1 MQGIVKESNREHF
14 YHKVKQSKGLL
25 VKIISIS
32 FSFFKN
38 NEVAAIVKLHLKHDV
53 LGR

>member
-1 MQGIVKESNREHF
+1 MQGIVKENNREHRLS
-14 YHKVKQSKGLL
+14 QRLPSNGLL
-25 VKIISIS
+25 VKITSIS

-53 LGR
+53 LRR